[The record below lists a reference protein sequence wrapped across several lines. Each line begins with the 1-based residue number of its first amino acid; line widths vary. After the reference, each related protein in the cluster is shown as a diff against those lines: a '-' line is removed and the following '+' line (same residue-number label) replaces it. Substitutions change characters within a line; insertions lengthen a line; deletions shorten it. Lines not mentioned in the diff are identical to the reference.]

1 MYPLWPAGQAVR
13 SPGRGAVVVAGG
25 GAVGVDGGPVGVPA
39 GTVGRA
45 TVAVSGAVV
54 GECSVPPWVATI
66 VLFSAPASERTIAA
80 TAPAV
85 ARTRDSRTG
94 QIQSPGYQ
102 PKRRCHAAASLPN
115 TPLAG

>member
-1 MYPLWPAGQAVR
+1 
-13 SPGRGAVVVAGG
+13 VVAGG

-54 GECSVPPWVATI
+54 GECGAPPWVATI

-102 PKRRCHAAASLPN
+102 PKRRCQAAASLPN

>member
-1 MYPLWPAGQAVR
+1 VYPLSPAGQAVK
-13 SPGRGAVVVAGG
+13 SPGLGAVVVAGG

-54 GECSVPPWVATI
+54 GECSVSPWVATI

-115 TPLAG
+115 TPFAG

>member
-1 MYPLWPAGQAVR
+1 
-13 SPGRGAVVVAGG
+13 VVAGG
-25 GAVGVDGGPVGVPA
+25 GAVGVEGGPLGVPA

-54 GECSVPPWVATI
+54 GECGVPPCVATI
-66 VLFSAPASERTIAA
+66 VLFSAPASESTIAA

-85 ARTRDSRTG
+85 ARMSDSRTG

-102 PKRRCHAAASLPN
+102 PKRCCHLAASRPK